1 MPKNPYKV
9 MAAIAAIASVPLL
22 YVACISAIVG
32 NHVAG
37 TILASSGISLAGL
50 AATYE
55 SRYHRL
61 REWFDH

>member
-1 MPKNPYKV
+1 MKHYQI

-37 TILASSGISLAGL
+37 TILATIGTALAGL

-61 REWFDH
+61 REWLGSR